1 MKLLL
6 VVGVLIFAYLA
17 YYFYNLYKDI
27 KLKKLGEFYANLEC
41 LMWNKILNKKEG
53 EELEPWV
60 GKIFELTSKYTPKYT
75 FPIKGICHD
84 GELVDVVLE
93 RLQKNIR
100 ENENP
105 ENLEKLRYFKE
116 FMNLQ

>member
-41 LMWNKILNKKEG
+41 LMWNKILNKKK
-53 EELEPWV
+53 V
-60 GKIFELTSKYTPKYT
+60 KS
-75 FPIKGICHD
+75 
-84 GELVDVVLE
+84 
-93 RLQKNIR
+93 
-100 ENENP
+100 
-105 ENLEKLRYFKE
+105 
-116 FMNLQ
+116 